1 MDILSWLSTL
11 NILVLVFSIYQISTI
26 LTTKRT
32 VYTVLISLALIF
44 YLTSN
49 IVFLIDRDLKYVIRF
64 INLTSLIC
72 ILSALFSLIR
82 ESKPIFARFPTVLS
96 YLPFVTLLFIPLILE
111 QTVIY
116 NLLAATFQGG
126 SILVALMIFVL
137 NHVNSKKYKLHISG
151 SALLLIA
158 FAFFWF
164 NPLTPLQEI
173 VISELL
179 IITGI
184 LLITTGTKKSHIY
197 TQHVKFT

>member
-26 LTTKRT
+26 LTNKRT

-44 YLTSN
+44 YLTAN
-49 IVFLIDRDLKYVIRF
+49 IVFLIDRDLKFVIRF

-72 ILSALFSLIR
+72 VLSALFSLIR

-96 YLPFVTLLFIPLILE
+96 YLPFVTLLFIPLILD

-126 SILVALMIFVL
+126 SILVALMIFGL
-137 NHVNSKKYKLHISG
+137 NHLNNKRYKLHISG

-158 FAFFWF
+158 FVLFWF
-164 NPLTPLQEI
+164 NPLAPLQEI

-179 IITGI
+179 IISGI
-184 LLITTGTKKSHIY
+184 LFVTTGTKKFHIH